1 MPITR
6 CNSLNKESSPKAST
20 SNNDIMT
27 VLLAFKTETLS
38 SNKVL
43 SDTMYKQFNKF
54 KVDLQLV
61 SKQVTELKG
70 ANATLTNEVELL
82 KGKIASLE
90 SIKPTE
96 HSQSLISQV
105 L

>member
-6 CNSLNKESSPKAST
+6 GNSLNKESSPKDST

-43 SDTMYKQFNKF
+43 SDTMYKQFNEL

-70 ANATLTNEVELL
+70 ANAILTNEVELL
-82 KGKIASLE
+82 KGKIVS
-90 SIKPTE
+90 
-96 HSQSLISQV
+96 
-105 L
+105 